1 MNSIEDVLL
10 EAGLVV
16 TCGPGGVGKTS
27 TAAALALSAAN
38 SGRRVIVVTVDPA
51 RRLADAL
58 GIDGSARSHDP
69 SEVIGAT
76 THPTGSLW
84 ALMLD
89 AESTFDRMI
98 MERAGDDKRAQTILA
113 NPIYRSI
120 AGSLGG
126 AQEYMAIERLHQ
138 LWSSNEFDLIVIDTP
153 PSRHA
158 IDLLGA
164 PDRLV
169 TFFSHPIYRIL
180 AVPGRSFARVT
191 NAGSATFL
199 WAVRKLAGPRV
210 VEDIIEFFR
219 SLSGMEAGL
228 RQRAA
233 EAATLLR
240 ADTTA
245 FVLVSSPRAEAIDEA
260 AHLTDALHAGGF
272 PLRAMVINLVHP
284 TPAPIDPKD
293 LPTDL
298 PAGPLADQLDFYRE
312 LAALAGD
319 EAVEMDRLRALA
331 GDVALAEVPLIDDI
345 HDLGGLTELGTHLL
359 HNARI
364 HLT

>member
-1 MNSIEDVLL
+1 VSKDDVSSVEDVLRD
-10 EAGLVV
+10 ATLVV

-27 TAAALALSAAN
+27 TAAALALAAAN

-58 GIDGSARSHDP
+58 GIDGSTRSHDP

-76 THPTGSLW
+76 EHPDGSLW

-98 MERAGDDKRAQTILA
+98 TDRAGDAKRAQTILA

-199 WAVRKLAGPRV
+199 WAVRRLAGPKV

-240 ADTTA
+240 ASTTA

-260 AHLTDALHAGGF
+260 VHLAGALRDGGYS
-272 PLRAMVINLVHP
+272 LKSIVINLVYP
-284 TPAPIDPKD
+284 TPVALGDE
-293 LPTDL
+293 LPEVG
-298 PAGPLADQLDFYRE
+298 PGPLADQVAFHRE
-312 LAALAGD
+312 LSALAADEATEMQRLRDLADGAAL
-319 EAVEMDRLRALA
+319 V
-331 GDVALAEVPLIDDI
+331 EVPLIDDV
-345 HDLGGLTELGTHLL
+345 HDLAGLTTLGAHLL
-359 HNARI
+359 PRH
-364 HLT
+364 